1 SIQLVIPQNQIKRQH
16 DIYIASV
23 SDTHCICARDYYL
36 AIVSTIVETDD
47 PESEIKPGLDLL
59 GPIVEK
65 FISLCDLEEP
75 IEDGCKD
82 QVFISRSYDATSHFG
97 TVCDDVKSIYR
108 RVT

>member
-1 SIQLVIPQNQIKRQH
+1 RNVGKVIRAICVLKHPIPNTDNVDSIQLVIPQNQIKRQH

-59 GPIVEK
+59 
-65 FISLCDLEEP
+65 
-75 IEDGCKD
+75 
-82 QVFISRSYDATSHFG
+82 
-97 TVCDDVKSIYR
+97 
-108 RVT
+108 